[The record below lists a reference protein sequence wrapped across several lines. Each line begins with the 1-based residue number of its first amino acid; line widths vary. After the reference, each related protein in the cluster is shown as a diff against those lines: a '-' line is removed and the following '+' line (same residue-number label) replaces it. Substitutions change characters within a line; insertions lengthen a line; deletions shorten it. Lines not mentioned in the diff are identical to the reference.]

1 MGIRKFWSVVLPFS
15 KVIYVVKVL
24 GSTATNYAI
33 FRKLYSV
40 EQLLYTADFSEEV
53 LSGFYSFNEVLA
65 EVLYLKV
72 G

>member
-1 MGIRKFWSVVLPFS
+1 M
-15 KVIYVVKVL
+15 
-24 GSTATNYAI
+24 I

-53 LSGFYSFNEVLA
+53 FSSFYPINEVLA
-65 EVLYLKV
+65 EELYLEV